1 MKIGEWFESLPL
13 PGFVKDIIFVVV
25 VVGGISLL
33 SQLALGLWTPMVAVE
48 SGSMVPNLNIG
59 DIILVQ
65 GAARTEIIPWDL
77 AEKRNYSAFNKP
89 GDVILYRPYGKAS
102 PNLLDQLMMLVG
114 LSPGQD
120 KATPIIHR
128 ALRYVKEGEPMWN
141 GGPVAPFSGYITK
154 GDHNEV
160 IDQMAGQIIG
170 SANLSYIEAHRDEIR
185 VVGNDIFI
193 DKETGL
199 VIYRTKNGTYVGEGI
214 SYRTP
219 VKDEWVIGVA
229 RAKIPLVGYIR
240 LLPNIIYDEARKIK
254 IAGLEPHE
262 SIFLAK
268 TAQ

>member
-1 MKIGEWFESLPL
+1 
-13 PGFVKDIIFVVV
+13 
-25 VVGGISLL
+25 
-33 SQLALGLWTPMVAVE
+33 
-48 SGSMVPNLNIG
+48 
-59 DIILVQ
+59 
-65 GAARTEIIPWDL
+65 
-77 AEKRNYSAFNKP
+77 
-89 GDVILYRPYGKAS
+89 
-102 PNLLDQLMMLVG
+102 
-114 LSPGQD
+114 
-120 KATPIIHR
+120 
-128 ALRYVKEGEPMWN
+128 MWN
-141 GGPVAPFSGYITK
+141 GGPAAPFSGYITK